1 VRSSKVAKRYARALA
16 GLSSG
21 HVQLE
26 TWGAELERL
35 AQVLDQPDIDLR
47 FASPEISPKIKLE
60 ALAKIAETLDLS
72 FPVRS
77 FSVVVA
83 RHGRIHDLAAI
94 AEAYRRILDDLMART
109 RATLT
114 FAQPPSDA
122 DLARVL
128 TELEAIAHKSIIPTV
143 NVDSA
148 LLGGI
153 VVELEGKIYDGSL
166 ATRVAEAERRL
177 AG

>member
-35 AQVLDQPDIDLR
+35 ARVVTHPDIELS
-47 FASPEISPKIKLE
+47 FASPEISPKVKLE
-60 ALAKIAETLDLS
+60 ALAKIAETLELS

-83 RHGRIHDLAAI
+83 RHGRIQDLPAI
-94 AEAYRRILDDLMART
+94 AEAYRRMLDDLMGRA

-114 FAQPPSDA
+114 FAQAPADT

-128 TELEAIAHKSIIPTV
+128 AELEAISHKKIIPTV
-143 NVDSA
+143 NVDNS
-148 LLGGI
+148 LLGGVI
-153 VVELEGKIYDGSL
+153 VELEGKIYDGSL
-166 ATRVAEAERRL
+166 ANRLAEAQRRL